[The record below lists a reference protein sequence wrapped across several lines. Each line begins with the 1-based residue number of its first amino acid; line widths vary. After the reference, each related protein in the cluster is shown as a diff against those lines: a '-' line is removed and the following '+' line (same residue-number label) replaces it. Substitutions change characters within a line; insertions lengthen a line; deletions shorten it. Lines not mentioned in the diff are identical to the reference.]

1 MAYDHLAIQRHF
13 VTGTLRRETPATRM
27 LFLTLLFEC
36 NGGIVT
42 ADVGYLAAA
51 SALSIE
57 EVEEGLAALAK
68 PDPDS
73 TSLDEEGRRIVP
85 VQGRRNTWKIVNW
98 DVHQPHLSPS
108 DATKPPRKLADGSD
122 NPAYWTWI
130 KKRQRD
136 ARRRGESPAPQCPQ
150 HVDTEPETAPFY
162 DRGERENAD
171 FVDNLEP
178 NQTQNVHNVHNVHQ
192 KKRKEISITP
202 PKEPPLGDVDTTLT
216 PKRRTKR
223 KAVASR
229 GNPKYDEAFE
239 RFDSHFPR
247 REGASRK
254 RAEGRL
260 IFDALIDAGEDPIA
274 IAAGAKRYRENLLA
288 RNEKKWIQTMPTFL
302 NNRGWEESWEIHPGT
317 EAAQEIEQ
325 RKAAD
330 LEKRRRIYE
339 QAKTPIFEA
348 WLKTKIEKW
357 LDPDRVAA
365 WEAETLEKLESRRN
379 TMGMEKAA
387 KHLEDSM
394 KHPGRAKELQLA
406 WAKARLDKEGQLPGF
421 WDWAEK
427 CDPEGMPRG

>member
-1 MAYDHLAIQRHF
+1 MAYAHLAIQRHI
-13 VTGTLRRETPATRM
+13 VTGTLRRETPATRV

-51 SALSIE
+51 AALSIE

-85 VQGRRNTWKIVNW
+85 VEGRRNTWRIVNW
-98 DVHQPHLSPS
+98 DVHQPHLAPS
-108 DATKPPRKLADGSD
+108 DATKPARKLADGTD
-122 NPAYWTWI
+122 NPAYWSWI
-130 KKRQRD
+130 KKKQRE
-136 ARRRGESPAPQCPQ
+136 ARKKGEGPAPQCPQ
-150 HVDTEPETAPFY
+150 SVDTEPETAPFY
-162 DRGERENAD
+162 DRGERENAE

-178 NQTQNVHNVHNVHQ
+178 KQVQNVHNVHNVHQ

-202 PKEPPLGDVDTTLT
+202 PKEPPLGDVDITLT
-216 PKRRTKR
+216 PKRKSKR

-247 REGASRK
+247 REGASIK
-254 RAEGRL
+254 RAAGRL
-260 IFDALIDAGEDPIA
+260 IFDALIENGEDPNA

-317 EAAQEIEQ
+317 EAAEEIEQ

-330 LEKRRRIYE
+330 LAKARRVYE
-339 QAKTPIFEA
+339 QAHTPRFEG
-348 WLKTKIEKW
+348 WLTTKIDKW
-357 LDPDRVAA
+357 MDADRIAL

-379 TMGMEKAA
+379 TMGMERAA
-387 KHLEDSM
+387 MNLQNSM
-394 KHPGRAKELQLA
+394 KDPVKARELQLG
-406 WAKARLDKEGQLPGF
+406 WARDRLDKEGHLPGF
-421 WDWAEK
+421 WEWAERM
-427 CDPEGMPRG
+427 DPDGVPRG